1 MHVQSDRAGSPRM
14 PCALLGKACVH
25 SLSQVDS
32 QNANKSVS
40 LLASER

>member
-1 MHVQSDRAGSPRM
+1 MRVQSDRAGSPRL

-32 QNANKSVS
+32 HNAKMSVS